1 MTIREL
7 MGKGGILLAPG
18 IYDAL
23 SGLIATQTGAKAV
36 YLSGASLAYTR
47 FGRSDIGLV
56 SVSEVNDTLAAI
68 TDRIETPVIVDADN
82 GFGNALNTQ
91 RTVRYFERAG
101 AAAIQLEDQSFP
113 KRCGHLDGKKL
124 IPCGEMVGKVKA
136 ALDARRSDDTLIIAR
151 TDARAIE
158 GLEAAMDRAEAYQE
172 AGADVLFVEAP
183 QSIEEMQ
190 VLCGRFA
197 GRVPLLANMVEGGK
211 TPIKSADDLAALGYS
226 IAIFPGGAA
235 RAISRHLQAYYE
247 GLLADGSNA
256 GFADRMHDFNGL
268 NEIIETS
275 ALLELGKIYEDID
288 STD

>member
-1 MTIREL
+1 MTLDKLLYGNEIV
-7 MGKGGILLAPG
+7 LAPG

-47 FGRSDIGLV
+47 FGRSDVGLV
-56 SVSEVNDTLAAI
+56 SVSEVHDTLAAV

-82 GFGNALNTQ
+82 GFGNALNVQ

-124 IPCGEMVGKVKA
+124 ISCGEMVGKVKA
-136 ALDARRSDDTLIIAR
+136 ALDARRSASTLIIAR
-151 TDARAIE
+151 TDARAVE
-158 GLEAAMDRAEAYQE
+158 GLDAALERAEAYHE
-172 AGADVLFVEAP
+172 AGADVLFIEAP
-183 QSIEEMQ
+183 QSIDEMRQ
-190 VLCGRFA
+190 LCGTFR

-211 TPIKSADDLAALGYS
+211 TPIKSAEDLADLGYS
-226 IAIFPGGAA
+226 IAIFPGGAV
-235 RAISRHLQAYYE
+235 RAISRHLQVYYD
-247 GLLADGSNA
+247 GLLANGSNA

-268 NEIIETS
+268 NDIIGTAE
-275 ALLELGKIYEDID
+275 LLNLGKHYQEKDP
-288 STD
+288 TG